1 MICFLVIIV
10 LAFLVISNKELFLKL
25 KKSDKIPTLFWY
37 LLFGILFVL
46 FIGIIIV
53 WLLVSLY
60 MN

>member
-25 KKSDKIPTLFWY
+25 KNSDKIPTLFWY